1 MVCLF
6 ASYVESIILVDLN
19 LAFKYKCNTYTLYPR
34 FTPTFPHPFV
44 LHSTDAVPDEIPSTV
59 LIYVVTA
66 LLSCCT
72 YLNNKVL
79 ILYFQFLCKGTN
91 VVGIN
96 SHGPYQ
102 NVMLKEK
109 L

>member
-34 FTPTFPHPFV
+34 FTPTFPHPV
-44 LHSTDAVPDEIPSTV
+44 RILHSTDAVPDELPSTV

-66 LLSCCT
+66 PSSCFT
-72 YLNNKVL
+72 YLNNEVL
-79 ILYFQFLCKGTN
+79 ILYFQFLCKCTD

-96 SHGPYQ
+96 SHGPNQ
-102 NVMLKEK
+102 NVMLK
-109 L
+109 